1 MKKDFVVTKPV
12 LNRCFTTGNR
22 SYLPSISDFDAI
34 IMNQRSID
42 WGDMPK
48 KSQRNRKQY
57 YIMYAF
63 ESPDYAL
70 MDVHKL
76 DNYFNLT
83 MTYKKIS
90 DFYHPYGMFVQKKQH
105 PPLGSPELAKLIE
118 DFGKRNVHLSQNRTG
133 TKTAWFVSHCSTKSR
148 REILVRELQKHIPIQ
163 V

>member
-1 MKKDFVVTKPV
+1 M

-48 KSQRNRKQY
+48 KSQRNHKQY

-83 MTYKKIS
+83 MTYKKTS
-90 DFYHPYGMFVQKKQH
+90 DFYHPYGMLVQKKPH
-105 PPLGSPELAKLIE
+105 PPLGKVILLRGDDTE
-118 DFGKRNVHLSQNRTG
+118 TG
-133 TKTAWFVSHCSTKSR
+133 RVCLPFCRGAGLYC
-148 REILVRELQKHIPIQ
+148 
-163 V
+163 

>member
-1 MKKDFVVTKPV
+1 MNCEFM

-42 WGDMPK
+42 FGDLPK
-48 KSQRNRKQY
+48 KSQRNHKQY

-83 MTYKKIS
+83 MVVFSWNLYK
-90 DFYHPYGMFVQKKQH
+90 
-105 PPLGSPELAKLIE
+105 LGYKPHDLL
-118 DFGKRNVHLSQNRTG
+118 
-133 TKTAWFVSHCSTKSR
+133 
-148 REILVRELQKHIPIQ
+148 
-163 V
+163 